1 MLHVRGLT
9 VGYGGTP
16 VLDGVDLE
24 IQKGQFASLIGPSG
38 SGKTSVLR
46 VVTELISAEHGS
58 VELDVPMRD
67 VAFLFQDDALLPWRT
82 VRQNV
87 ALGLHIRELPEA
99 TVADK
104 AEHWLTVLGLAGL
117 GDRYPAQLSGGQRK
131 RAAIAQVLALEPKLL
146 LLDEPFASLDLAL
159 RRKLLP
165 FLRRLRTEFH
175 IPMLF
180 VSHDPI
186 EVQAVCDDLIVL
198 KDGGII
204 AQGEPRQVL
213 TETHIFPLAEQEG
226 FENILPCHLVEG
238 NGSTSRVRLGEEA
251 GDQACTVEL
260 VTLGS
265 EAEPGDA
272 MLAGIPANDIMLA
285 TKRPEGLSARN
296 VLPARITEL
305 RSVGS
310 VDLVTAEI
318 SPDVPPLTVEVTE
331 KSFVELGLQV
341 GGEVFLVI
349 KATSCR
355 LYESGLSAL

>member
-16 VLDGVDLE
+16 VLDGVDLD

-131 RAAIAQVLALEPKLL
+131 RAAIAQVLALEPKLH
-146 LLDEPFASLDLAL
+146 S
-159 RRKLLP
+159 
-165 FLRRLRTEFH
+165 
-175 IPMLF
+175 
-180 VSHDPI
+180 
-186 EVQAVCDDLIVL
+186 
-198 KDGGII
+198 
-204 AQGEPRQVL
+204 
-213 TETHIFPLAEQEG
+213 
-226 FENILPCHLVEG
+226 
-238 NGSTSRVRLGEEA
+238 
-251 GDQACTVEL
+251 
-260 VTLGS
+260 
-265 EAEPGDA
+265 
-272 MLAGIPANDIMLA
+272 
-285 TKRPEGLSARN
+285 
-296 VLPARITEL
+296 
-305 RSVGS
+305 
-310 VDLVTAEI
+310 
-318 SPDVPPLTVEVTE
+318 
-331 KSFVELGLQV
+331 
-341 GGEVFLVI
+341 
-349 KATSCR
+349 
-355 LYESGLSAL
+355 